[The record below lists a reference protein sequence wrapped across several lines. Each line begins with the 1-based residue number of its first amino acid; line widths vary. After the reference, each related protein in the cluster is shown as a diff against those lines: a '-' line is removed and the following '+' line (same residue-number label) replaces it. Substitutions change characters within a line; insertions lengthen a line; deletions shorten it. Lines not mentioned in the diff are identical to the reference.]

1 VNRVPLTSRKARK
14 RSLTRILL
22 ALSAVIFA
30 GYLAAASDGPG
41 YLAAASEGAA
51 SMRPL
56 ADLGSPTNFDYLVL
70 ASIADSPHFLAMA
83 GYRSIAMQRAELPP
97 GAQLPPGAELTTSR

>member
-1 VNRVPLTSRKARK
+1 VNRVPLTSRKTRK
-14 RSLTRILL
+14 RSLTRIFL

-30 GYLAAASDGPG
+30 GYLAAASDG
-41 YLAAASEGAA
+41 AASL
-51 SMRPL
+51 RPR

-97 GAQLPPGAELTTSR
+97 GAELTTSR

>member
-1 VNRVPLTSRKARK
+1 VPLTLRKARK
-14 RSLTRILL
+14 HPLTRIFL

-30 GYLAAASDGPG
+30 SYLAAASDD
-41 YLAAASEGAA
+41 AASL
-51 SMRPL
+51 RPRT
-56 ADLGSPTNFDYLVL
+56 DLGSPTNFDYLVL

-97 GAQLPPGAELTTSR
+97 GAELTTVTSR